1 MSEKN
6 FSALAEYFKSKGV
19 TQSAIAEKLG
29 VSKAYVNSLMTG
41 KKAFGKA
48 QAAKWSEM
56 FGISASWLLTGEGD
70 MIPPV
75 ETDAKDAI
83 KSRITQYIEA
93 TNSATS
99 VRDFL
104 LKAGLSASFISGL
117 SRGIGRDA
125 KEKIQRTYTSL
136 NVGWLDTGEGE
147 MLKDGAPA
155 TQPVQ
160 ENSARPL
167 VSSDRDWVDIPLVP
181 HRAQAGALSGFGDP
195 CWEEDKQ
202 TMPVLIDKRLKGDY
216 LLFEVS
222 GDSMDDGS
230 STAFLDGD
238 ILLCRV
244 LPKSDWQ
251 FGIKKR
257 GETYCVVATDAEG
270 IVLKE
275 VVNHD
280 KANNEITCHSLN
292 SQYKDYSVKL
302 DDVQGIFY
310 VEELVK
316 RKF

>member
-19 TQSAIAEKLG
+19 TQSAIAEELG
-29 VSKAYVNSLMTG
+29 VSKAYVNSLMNG

-48 QAAKWSEM
+48 QAAKWGDLYGLSP
-56 FGISASWLLTGEGD
+56 SWLL
-70 MIPPV
+70 
-75 ETDAKDAI
+75 
-83 KSRITQYIEA
+83 
-93 TNSATS
+93 
-99 VRDFL
+99 
-104 LKAGLSASFISGL
+104 
-117 SRGIGRDA
+117 
-125 KEKIQRTYTSL
+125 
-136 NVGWLDTGEGE
+136 TGEGE

-155 TQPVQ
+155 AQPAP

-302 DDVQGIFY
+302 EDVQGIFY

>member
-1 MSEKN
+1 MNEKK
-6 FSALAEYFKSKGV
+6 LLELGKYLRDTGH
-19 TQSAIAEKLG
+19 TQASIAAQLG
-29 VSKAYVNSLMTG
+29 VSQPYVNALLTG
-41 KKAFGKA
+41 RKAFGKS
-48 QAAKWSEM
+48 QAKKWGDLYNLSP
-56 FGISASWLLTGEGD
+56 SWLLTGEG
-70 MIPPV
+70 
-75 ETDAKDAI
+75 
-83 KSRITQYIEA
+83 
-93 TNSATS
+93 
-99 VRDFL
+99 
-104 LKAGLSASFISGL
+104 
-117 SRGIGRDA
+117 
-125 KEKIQRTYTSL
+125 
-136 NVGWLDTGEGE
+136 E
-147 MLKDGAPA
+147 MLKAGAPA
-155 TQPVQ
+155 TQPAP

-195 CWEEDKQ
+195 YWEEDKQ

-280 KANNEITCHSLN
+280 KANNEIICHSLN

>member
-19 TQSAIAEKLG
+19 TQSAIAEELG
-29 VSKAYVNSLMTG
+29 VSKAYVNSLMNG

-48 QAAKWSEM
+48 QAAKWGDLYGLSP
-56 FGISASWLLTGEGD
+56 SWLL
-70 MIPPV
+70 
-75 ETDAKDAI
+75 
-83 KSRITQYIEA
+83 
-93 TNSATS
+93 
-99 VRDFL
+99 
-104 LKAGLSASFISGL
+104 
-117 SRGIGRDA
+117 
-125 KEKIQRTYTSL
+125 
-136 NVGWLDTGEGE
+136 TGEGE

-155 TQPVQ
+155 TQPAP

>member
-1 MSEKN
+1 MNEKK
-6 FSALAEYFKSKGV
+6 LLELGKYLRDTGH
-19 TQSAIAEKLG
+19 TQASIAAQLG
-29 VSKAYVNSLMTG
+29 VSQPYVNALLTG
-41 KKAFGKA
+41 RKAFGKS
-48 QAAKWSEM
+48 QAKKWGDLYNLSP
-56 FGISASWLLTGEGD
+56 SWLL
-70 MIPPV
+70 
-75 ETDAKDAI
+75 
-83 KSRITQYIEA
+83 
-93 TNSATS
+93 
-99 VRDFL
+99 
-104 LKAGLSASFISGL
+104 
-117 SRGIGRDA
+117 
-125 KEKIQRTYTSL
+125 
-136 NVGWLDTGEGE
+136 TGEGE

-155 TQPVQ
+155 TQPAQ

-167 VSSDRDWVDIPLVP
+167 VSSDRDWVEIPLVP
-181 HRAQAGALSGFGDP
+181 HRAKAGALSGFGDP

-222 GDSMDDGS
+222 GDSMDDGT

-238 ILLCRV
+238 VLLCRV

>member
-48 QAAKWSEM
+48 QAAKWNEM

-93 TNSATS
+93 TNSAAS

-136 NVGWLDTGEGE
+136 NVGYNQWIYPSVNQQLTEGHFLTADVLADAFAGYLPQKGKKE
-147 MLKDGAPA
+147 ASRDYAPEA
-155 TQPVQ
+155 SEHTQT
-160 ENSARPL
+160 PL
-167 VSSDRDWVDIPLVP
+167 
-181 HRAQAGALSGFGDP
+181 
-195 CWEEDKQ
+195 WE
-202 TMPVLIDKRLKGDY
+202 V
-216 LLFEVS
+216 
-222 GDSMDDGS
+222 
-230 STAFLDGD
+230 TASPF
-238 ILLCRV
+238 
-244 LPKSDWQ
+244 S
-251 FGIKKR
+251 F
-257 GETYCVVATDAEG
+257 
-270 IVLKE
+270 
-275 VVNHD
+275 
-280 KANNEITCHSLN
+280 
-292 SQYKDYSVKL
+292 
-302 DDVQGIFY
+302 
-310 VEELVK
+310 
-316 RKF
+316 

>member
-93 TNSATS
+93 TNSAAS

-136 NVGWLDTGEGE
+136 NVGWLDTGDGSMLIDSTPRPKVESNVTPIRAGE
-147 MLKDGAPA
+147 L
-155 TQPVQ
+155 Q
-160 ENSARPL
+160 
-167 VSSDRDWVDIPLVP
+167 WVEVPLVP
-181 HRAQAGALSGFGDP
+181 YKACASVLSGFGDP
-195 CWEEDKQ
+195 LWQEDKQ
-202 TMPVLIDKRLKGDY
+202 TMQVLVDQRLRGDY
-216 LLFEVS
+216 VIYEVY
-222 GDSMDDGS
+222 GDSMNDGS
-230 STAFLDGD
+230 AQSFLEGD
-238 ILLCRV
+238 FLLCR
-244 LPKSDWQ
+244 LHPKSDWQ
-251 FGIKKR
+251 YGIKKR
-257 GETYCVVATDAEG
+257 SATYCVIATQADG
-270 IVLKE
+270 IVLKQ
-275 VVNHD
+275 VTHHD
-280 KANNEITCHSLN
+280 KAEGTITCHSLN
-292 SQYKDYSVKL
+292 PDYSDYDLKL
-302 DDVQGIFY
+302 SEVQALFY
-310 VEELVK
+310 VERLAQRALV
-316 RKF
+316 

>member
-1 MSEKN
+1 MNEKK
-6 FSALAEYFKSKGV
+6 LLDLGKYLRDTGH
-19 TQSAIAEKLG
+19 TQASIAAQLG
-29 VSKAYVNSLMTG
+29 VSQPYVNALLTG
-41 KKAFGKA
+41 RKAFGKS
-48 QAAKWSEM
+48 QAKKWGDLYNLSP
-56 FGISASWLLTGEGD
+56 SWLLTGEG
-70 MIPPV
+70 
-75 ETDAKDAI
+75 
-83 KSRITQYIEA
+83 
-93 TNSATS
+93 
-99 VRDFL
+99 
-104 LKAGLSASFISGL
+104 
-117 SRGIGRDA
+117 
-125 KEKIQRTYTSL
+125 
-136 NVGWLDTGEGE
+136 E
-147 MLKDGAPA
+147 MLKAGAPA
-155 TQPVQ
+155 TQPAP

-195 CWEEDKQ
+195 YWEEDKQ

>member
-1 MSEKN
+1 ME
-6 FSALAEYFKSKGV
+6 AR
-19 TQSAIAEKLG
+19 
-29 VSKAYVNSLMTG
+29 
-41 KKAFGKA
+41 
-48 QAAKWSEM
+48 
-56 FGISASWLLTGEGD
+56 
-70 MIPPV
+70 
-75 ETDAKDAI
+75 DAI
-83 KSRITQYIEA
+83 KLRVQKYIEQTGA
-93 TNSATS
+93 AAS

-104 LKAGLSASFISGL
+104 VKADLSPSFITGIG
-117 SRGIGRDA
+117 RGIGRGA
-125 KEKIQRTYTSL
+125 KEKIQKTYPSL
-136 NVGWLDTGEGE
+136 NVGWLDTGEGD
-147 MLKDGAPA
+147 MLKADTPIAQTSP
-155 TQPVQ
+155 

-167 VSSDRDWVDIPLVP
+167 VSSDRDWVEIPLVP
-181 HRAQAGALSGFGDP
+181 HRAKAGALSGFGDP

-222 GDSMDDGS
+222 GDSMDDGT

-238 ILLCRV
+238 VLLCRV

-251 FGIKKR
+251 YGIKKR

-280 KANNEITCHSLN
+280 KATNEITCHSLN

-310 VEELVK
+310 VEELIK
-316 RKF
+316 RRF

>member
-1 MSEKN
+1 ME
-6 FSALAEYFKSKGV
+6 AR
-19 TQSAIAEKLG
+19 
-29 VSKAYVNSLMTG
+29 
-41 KKAFGKA
+41 
-48 QAAKWSEM
+48 
-56 FGISASWLLTGEGD
+56 
-70 MIPPV
+70 
-75 ETDAKDAI
+75 DAI
-83 KSRITQYIEA
+83 KLRVQKYIEQ
-93 TNSATS
+93 TGDATS

-104 LKAGLSASFISGL
+104 VKAGLSPSFITGIG
-117 SRGIGRDA
+117 RGIGRGA
-125 KEKIQRTYTSL
+125 KEKIQKTYPSL
-136 NVGWLDTGEGE
+136 NVVWLDTGEGD
-147 MLKDGAPA
+147 MLKADAPIA
-155 TQPVQ
+155 QTSP
-160 ENSARPL
+160 ENSVRPL
-167 VSSDRDWVDIPLVP
+167 VSSDRDWVEIPLVP
-181 HRAQAGALSGFGDP
+181 HRAKAGALSGFGDP

>member
-1 MSEKN
+1 MSGKI
-6 FSALAEYFKSKGV
+6 FSDLSEYFRSEGV

-70 MIPPV
+70 MMLSDD
-75 ETDAKDAI
+75 TGAKDAI

-93 TNSATS
+93 TNEAAS

-125 KEKIQRTYTSL
+125 KEKIQKAYPSL
-136 NVGWLDTGEGE
+136 NVGWLDTGEGD
-147 MLKDGAPA
+147 MLKSDAPIA
-155 TQPVQ
+155 QTSP
-160 ENSARPL
+160 ENSVRPL
-167 VSSDRDWVDIPLVP
+167 VSSDRDWVEIPLVP
-181 HRAQAGALSGFGDP
+181 HRAKAGALSGFGDP

-222 GDSMDDGS
+222 GDSMDDGT

-238 ILLCRV
+238 VLLCRV

-251 FGIKKR
+251 YGIKR
-257 GETYCVVATDAEG
+257 RRDTYCVVATEAEG

-280 KANNEITCHSLN
+280 KATNEITCHSLN

-310 VEELVK
+310 VEELIK
-316 RKF
+316 RRF

>member
-1 MSEKN
+1 MNEKK
-6 FSALAEYFKSKGV
+6 LLELGKYLRDTGH
-19 TQSAIAEKLG
+19 TQASIAAQLG
-29 VSKAYVNSLMTG
+29 VSQPYVNALLTG
-41 KKAFGKA
+41 RKAFGKS
-48 QAAKWSEM
+48 QAKKWGDLYNLSP
-56 FGISASWLLTGEGD
+56 SWLL
-70 MIPPV
+70 
-75 ETDAKDAI
+75 
-83 KSRITQYIEA
+83 
-93 TNSATS
+93 
-99 VRDFL
+99 
-104 LKAGLSASFISGL
+104 
-117 SRGIGRDA
+117 
-125 KEKIQRTYTSL
+125 
-136 NVGWLDTGEGE
+136 TGEGE

-155 TQPVQ
+155 TQPTQ

-238 ILLCRV
+238 VLLCRV

-251 FGIKKR
+251 YGIKR
-257 GETYCVVATDAEG
+257 RSNTYCVVATDAEG

>member
-1 MSEKN
+1 MSEKKI
-6 FSALAEYFKSKGV
+6 SALAEYFKSKGV

-29 VSKAYVNSLMTG
+29 VSKAYVNSLMNG

-48 QAAKWSEM
+48 QAAKWGDLYGLSP
-56 FGISASWLLTGEGD
+56 SWLLTGEGD
-70 MIPPV
+70 MLKA
-75 ETDAKDAI
+75 DAP
-83 KSRITQYIEA
+83 ITQ
-93 TNSATS
+93 TS
-99 VRDFL
+99 
-104 LKAGLSASFISGL
+104 
-117 SRGIGRDA
+117 
-125 KEKIQRTYTSL
+125 
-136 NVGWLDTGEGE
+136 
-147 MLKDGAPA
+147 P
-155 TQPVQ
+155 

-167 VSSDRDWVDIPLVP
+167 VSSDRDWVEIPLVP
-181 HRAQAGALSGFGDP
+181 HRAKAGALSGFGDP

-222 GDSMDDGS
+222 GDSMDDGT

-238 ILLCRV
+238 VLLCRV

-251 FGIKKR
+251 YGIKR
-257 GETYCVVATDAEG
+257 RRDTYCVVATEAEG

-280 KANNEITCHSLN
+280 KATNEITCHSLN

-310 VEELVK
+310 VEELIK
-316 RKF
+316 RRF

>member
-1 MSEKN
+1 MNEKK
-6 FSALAEYFKSKGV
+6 LLELGKYLRDTGH
-19 TQSAIAEKLG
+19 TQASIAAQLG
-29 VSKAYVNSLMTG
+29 VSQPYVNALLTG
-41 KKAFGKA
+41 RKAFGKS
-48 QAAKWSEM
+48 QAKKWGDLYNLSP
-56 FGISASWLLTGEGD
+56 SWLLTGEG
-70 MIPPV
+70 
-75 ETDAKDAI
+75 
-83 KSRITQYIEA
+83 
-93 TNSATS
+93 
-99 VRDFL
+99 
-104 LKAGLSASFISGL
+104 
-117 SRGIGRDA
+117 
-125 KEKIQRTYTSL
+125 
-136 NVGWLDTGEGE
+136 E
-147 MLKDGAPA
+147 MLKAGAPA
-155 TQPVQ
+155 TQPTQ

-195 CWEEDKQ
+195 YWEEDKQ